1 MARLSTNP
9 NDFCFADIPL
19 TRVMQWA
26 IEPTYLASAAN
37 NPQLCL
43 KRRTEGGR
51 MIAGLTHLALAATL
65 AGAAGDQLFPWNK
78 QKREFHA
85 KTFAFAGIPSSPAIF
100 GRRKQHH
107 PSLGGELLLTLR
119 QQTRNHHLLREWK
132 GGSHRGFTCGK
143 VVRSI
148 SGQKMLE
155 FSPFAMREIL

>member
-19 TRVMQWA
+19 TRIMRWA
-26 IEPTYLASAAN
+26 MEPTYLASAAN

-100 GRRKQHH
+100 GSAASNTILRSVVNYC
-107 PSLGGELLLTLR
+107 SLSASK
-119 QQTRNHHLLREWK
+119 HAIII
-132 GGSHRGFTCGK
+132 
-143 VVRSI
+143 I
-148 SGQKMLE
+148 S
-155 FSPFAMREIL
+155 